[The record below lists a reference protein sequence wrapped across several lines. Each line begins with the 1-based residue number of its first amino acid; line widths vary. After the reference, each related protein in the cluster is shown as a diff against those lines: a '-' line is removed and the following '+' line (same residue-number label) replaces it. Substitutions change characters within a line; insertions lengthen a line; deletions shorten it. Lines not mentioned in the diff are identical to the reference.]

1 MSAAMTDDRHLP
13 TRAGLAGAVSAA
25 VALGVGELPSAL
37 GGEATSLV
45 SVVASR
51 FIDGFAASLKD
62 IAVALFGAN
71 DKIALIVGIVVVGV
85 LAGFLLGRLAL
96 RNFGWAVAGFGAFGA
111 VGLWAG
117 ISDPQASAGGTVAG
131 VVVGVGLGLI
141 TLAALL
147 RLAKGLPV
155 LPDLADDAA
164 GPPGRLRSA
173 STVTGVPVE
182 PPTAEVAA
190 ATLSPTNDP
199 RITTASR
206 RAFLV
211 ASGTA
216 VAGAGAAAIVSRR
229 LRSTNVVEAARAE
242 IELPTASTVAPAPS
256 TGFDL
261 PGLSPVI
268 TPNEDFYRIDTAIV
282 VPQVDVDDWTLTIN
296 GAVDNELTFTY
307 DDLLSRDLVERPVTI
322 ACVSNEVGGGLV
334 GTAVWQ
340 GIPLTEL
347 LDEAGVQP
355 GGTQIMGRSVDGFRA
370 GFPTELAY
378 DGRTALLAVGMN
390 GEPLPA
396 RSGFPARLIISGIYG
411 YVSAT
416 KWLSEIQLTDWETD
430 HGYWIPRGWSKE
442 GPIKV
447 TSRIDV
453 PKRRD
458 ELRAGTI
465 PIGGIAFSPNKGI
478 AAVDVRID
486 GGEWQPA
493 TLGESTNDDVWV
505 QWRYDWPATAGN
517 HVIES
522 RATTKDGD
530 VQIEQPS
537 PVAPDGATGFHRVL
551 VDVLAA

>member
-1 MSAAMTDDRHLP
+1 MTDDRSTLN
-13 TRAGLAGAVSAA
+13 RAGVAGAVAAA
-25 VALGVGELPSAL
+25 VALGAGELPSAL
-37 GGEATSLV
+37 AGEATSLV

-62 IAVALFGAN
+62 IAVALFGTN
-71 DKIALIVGIVVVGV
+71 DKIALIVGIVIVGV

-96 RNFGWAVAGFGAFGA
+96 RSFAFPVAGFALFGA
-111 VGLWAG
+111 IGLWAG

-131 VVVGVGLGLI
+131 VVVGVGMGLI

-147 RLAKGLPV
+147 RIARGLPV
-155 LPDLADDAA
+155 LPDLSDGDLVSTSTAA
-164 GPPGRLRSA
+164 
-173 STVTGVPVE
+173 TGVPTA
-182 PPTAEVAA
+182 PPDVADVPVLSAA
-190 ATLSPTNDP
+190 ADP
-199 RITTASR
+199 RITTANR
-206 RAFLV
+206 RSFLV

-242 IELPTASTVAPAPS
+242 IELPTASTAVTPPPS
-256 TGFDL
+256 GLDL
-261 PGLSPVI
+261 PGITPVI

-282 VPQVDVDDWTLTIN
+282 VPQVDVSSWSLTIN
-296 GAVDNELTFTY
+296 GAVDRELTFTY
-307 DDLLSRDLVERPVTI
+307 DDLLARDLVEVPVTI

-340 GIPLTEL
+340 GVPLTEL
-347 LDEAGVQP
+347 LDEAGVQAA
-355 GGTQIMGRSVDGFRA
+355 GTQIMGRSVDGFTA

-416 KWLSEIQLTDWETD
+416 KWLSEISLTDWETD
-430 HGYWIPRGWSKE
+430 HGYWIPRNWSKE

-453 PKRRD
+453 PMRRD
-458 ELRAGTI
+458 PLAPGPI
-465 PIGGIAFSPNKGI
+465 PIGGIAYAPNRGI
-478 AAVDVRID
+478 AGVEVRVD
-486 GGEWQPA
+486 GGPWEQA
-493 TLGESTNDDVWV
+493 TLGESTSDDVWV
-505 QWRYDWPATAGN
+505 QFRHEWNATPGQ
-517 HVIES
+517 HILES
-522 RATTKDGD
+522 RATTKDGE
-530 VQIEQPS
+530 VQIEARA
-537 PVAPDGATGFHRVL
+537 PVAPNGATGFHRVL
-551 VDVLAA
+551 VDVPSA

>member
-1 MSAAMTDDRHLP
+1 MSDDRSIQN
-13 TRAGLAGAVSAA
+13 RAGIAGAVAAA
-25 VALGVGELPSAL
+25 VALGAGELPSAL
-37 GGEATSLV
+37 AGEATSLV

-62 IAVALFGAN
+62 IAVALFGTN
-71 DKIALIVGIVVVGV
+71 DKVALIVGIVVVGV

-96 RNFGWAVAGFGAFGA
+96 RSFGYPVAGFAVFGA
-111 VGLWAG
+111 IGLWAG

-131 VVVGVGLGLI
+131 VVVGVGLGLV

-147 RLAKGLPV
+147 RLAQGLPV
-155 LPDLADDAA
+155 LPDLADDAVV
-164 GPPGRLRSA
+164 SA
-173 STVTGVPVE
+173 PAPMTGVPTA
-182 PPTAEVAA
+182 PPDAPGAPASPVLTAA
-190 ATLSPTNDP
+190 ADP
-199 RITTASR
+199 RVKTADR
-206 RAFLV
+206 RSFLV

-242 IELPTASTVAPAPS
+242 IELPTASTAVTPPPS
-256 TGFDL
+256 GLDI
-261 PGLSPVI
+261 PGITPVI

-282 VPQVDVDDWTLTIN
+282 VPQVDVASWSMTIN
-296 GAVDNELTFTY
+296 GAVDRELTFTY
-307 DDLLSRDLVERPVTI
+307 DDLLARDLVEVPVTI

-334 GTAVWQ
+334 GTALWQ
-340 GIPLTEL
+340 GVPLTEL

-355 GGTQIMGRSVDGFRA
+355 GGTQIMGRSVDGFTA

-416 KWLSEIQLTDWETD
+416 KWLSEITLTDWETE

-458 ELRAGTI
+458 PLAPGTI
-465 PIGGIAFSPNKGI
+465 PIGGVAYAPNRGI
-478 AAVDVRID
+478 AAVEVRVD
-486 GGEWQPA
+486 GGPWEAA
-493 TLGESTNDDVWV
+493 TLGESTSDDVWV
-505 QWRYDWPATAGN
+505 QFRHEWNATPGQ
-517 HVIES
+517 HVLES

-530 VQIEQPS
+530 VQIEARA
-537 PVAPDGATGFHRVL
+537 PVAPNGATGFHRVL
-551 VDVLAA
+551 VDVPSA